1 MVCLRKAIFLVWTCG
16 GGLLAKAPF
25 DVSINAHTHRF
36 AYWPKGFVGN
46 NFPVVIGG
54 GNRPEN
60 ATVMILS
67 KKGKVMTLKALNT
80 KGETLQIINL

>member
-1 MVCLRKAIFLVWTCG
+1 M

-36 AYWPKGFVGN
+36 AYWPKGSVGN

-54 GNRPEN
+54 ESTGECDRHDLVE
-60 ATVMILS
+60 
-67 KKGKVMTLKALNT
+67 KGKL
-80 KGETLQIINL
+80 